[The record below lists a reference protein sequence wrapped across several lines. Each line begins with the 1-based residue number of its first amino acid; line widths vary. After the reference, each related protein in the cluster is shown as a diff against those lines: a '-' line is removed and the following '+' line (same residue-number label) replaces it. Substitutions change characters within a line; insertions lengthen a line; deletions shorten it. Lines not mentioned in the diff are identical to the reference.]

1 MHEYADF
8 DDFVA
13 RTRSATLARAIMYC
27 GRRPDA
33 EDAVQEAYLAAY
45 LHWSELRE
53 PRAWVETTVRRR
65 FAREAGRWW
74 SRWRRTELEVPVA
87 ATSTPDEEAAA
98 VAVLRSVGLLP
109 PRQRQ
114 VLIMICLEGMSYR
127 QVADE
132 VGISVGAV
140 GANLAKARERLAVL
154 LGLAAEPHRAGDPLV
169 AGVLTRSGP
178 DGLPGY
184 GEDALATALRRTERW
199 LARGFDADR
208 ASAQRLRAALDR
220 QRDDHR

>member
-1 MHEYADF
+1 MHEYTDF
-8 DDFVA
+8 DDFVV
-13 RTRSATLARAIMYC
+13 RTRSAMLARAVMYC

-74 SRWRRTELEVPVA
+74 SRWRRTELEVPV
-87 ATSTPDEEAAA
+87 SPSSRPDEEAAA
-98 VAVLRSVGLLP
+98 VAVLRSIGLLP

-114 VLIMICLEGMSYR
+114 VLIMVCLQGMTYR

-154 LGLAAEPHRAGDPLV
+154 LGLTSDPHPVGDPLV
-169 AGVLTRSGP
+169 AGVLTR
-178 DGLPGY
+178 PG
-184 GEDALATALRRTERW
+184 GMPGHGDDALAAALRRTEAW
-199 LARGFDADR
+199 LVRGFDADPAPMR
-208 ASAQRLRAALDR
+208 RLRAALRR
-220 QRDDHR
+220 QEHP

>member
-8 DDFVA
+8 DDFVV
-13 RTRSATLARAIMYC
+13 RTRSAMLAQAVMYC

-45 LHWSELRE
+45 LHWSQLRE

-74 SRWRRTELEVPVA
+74 SRWRRTELEVPVP
-87 ATSTPDEEAAA
+87 ATSTPDEEVAA
-98 VAVLRSVGLLP
+98 VAVLRSIGLLP
-109 PRQRQ
+109 SRQRQ
-114 VLIMICLEGMSYR
+114 VLIMVCLEGMTYR

-154 LGLAAEPHRAGDPLV
+154 LGLTGGPHRPGDPLV
-169 AGVLTRSGP
+169 AGVLTRPGP
-178 DGLPGY
+178 GGQPGY
-184 GEDALATALRRTERW
+184 GEDALTGALRRTERW
-199 LARGFDADR
+199 LVRGFDADPG
-208 ASAQRLRAALDR
+208 SAHRLWTAGHR
-220 QRDDHR
+220 QRDLP